1 MDVPG
6 GGGGVEGRF
15 PPQPATPTSLPAPDH
30 GPRRRPLVVVNG
42 QLEHLRNGFYPPFFY
57 PRLAAAMKGFLPR
70 FDQAFFLHNYDV
82 AGGGAV

>member
-1 MDVPG
+1 M
-6 GGGGVEGRF
+6 
-15 PPQPATPTSLPAPDH
+15 
-30 GPRRRPLVVVNG
+30 VVNG